1 MGPGIVT
8 PEAVVL
14 DVERAGVPS
23 RVLALAIDL
32 AALGLLWF
40 GLAWALLGMFG
51 EMEGIAGAVVAVLLS
66 FGLYLA
72 WFCGFETM
80 MQRTPGK
87 AALGLRVVSTDGTP
101 VRFVQ
106 SFLRALVGVF
116 DFLVPPVGF
125 TAVAS
130 CLLSPRDQ
138 RLGDVAAGTLVVRD
152 RTASRT
158 ALPAQFPVPYGFEG
172 YVTQL
177 DVAGMSEAQ
186 YGLVRTF
193 LLRAH
198 QLSPLARAQMAVR
211 LANPLSQTLH
221 HQPPR
226 NLHPETFLV
235 CVAAAWQRAHGGGP
249 PPVPTW

>member
-1 MGPGIVT
+1 
-8 PEAVVL
+8 
-14 DVERAGVPS
+14 
-23 RVLALAIDL
+23 
-32 AALGLLWF
+32 
-40 GLAWALLGMFG
+40 
-51 EMEGIAGAVVAVLLS
+51 
-66 FGLYLA
+66 
-72 WFCGFETM
+72 

-106 SFLRALVGVF
+106 TFLRALVGVI
-116 DFLVPPVGF
+116 DFVVPPIGF
-125 TAVAS
+125 TAVVS

-152 RTASRT
+152 RTASHT
-158 ALPAQFPVPYGFEG
+158 AAAPAQFPVPYGFEG
-172 YVTQL
+172 YVAQL
-177 DVAGMSEAQ
+177 DITAMSEEQ

-198 QLSPLARAQMAVR
+198 QLTPLARAQMAVR
-211 LANPLSQTLH
+211 LANPMSRVLH

-235 CVAAAWQRAHGGGP
+235 CVVAAWQRAHGGGP
-249 PPVPTW
+249 PALPRW